1 MGNNLLNLYQKN
13 VRKEW
18 KTAFLA
24 ALILGFCV
32 HIYKFT
38 NTLPGHDSLYNYYHT
53 QNIVGS
59 GRWFLMIACGISSFH
74 DLPWLI
80 GLFSVVYLALT
91 AVVVTDHFRIDNPVV
106 LILCGGLIVA
116 YPSVTE
122 TLFFEFTA
130 DGYFLAML
138 MAALAARLTRMDSIT
153 PKRMLLS
160 GVLIC
165 LSCAIYQ
172 AYVSVALVLSIGG
185 FMLELLDGK
194 RTTKECWKWVGCHA
208 LIYIAALAGYY
219 VIWQIM
225 MKLQGVT
232 AYDYRGISDLGS
244 FGLHTLVSGV
254 RSMISTLLLF
264 FFEWNFLKRGLTVY
278 GGLNLLLLAAFAAG
292 IVTAAIKSQLF
303 RRKQHLLLAVLCLIA
318 LPVSICIWHFSSDQ
332 VWYQPRMMGSTC
344 ILLIFTIVLA
354 DRWYKPKFSDLVG
367 IVAAVM
373 ILNNGLQANIS
384 YYYMD
389 RCYERSYATAVEM
402 IHRIRPLAEETGV
415 ERIAVAGNIRTE
427 SNLDT
432 NEELKYLPL
441 LAPMLEET
449 LFFDHIHIK
458 MYMEEMFELGCC
470 FVTDEEAVRIAQTEE
485 VAQMGIWPASDSV
498 KVIGDTIVIK
508 IDDYEEGEWTPALA
522 VEE

>member
-1 MGNNLLNLYQKN
+1 MGNTLLNLYQKS

-59 GRWFLMIACGISSFH
+59 GRWFLMIACGLSSFH

-80 GLFSVVYLALT
+80 GLFSMVYLAIT
-91 AVVVTDHFRIDNPVV
+91 AVIVADHFRIENPIV
-106 LILCGGLIVA
+106 LILCSGLIVA
-116 YPSVTE
+116 YPSITE

-138 MAALAARLTRMDSIT
+138 MAALAARLTRMDTIT
-153 PKRMLLS
+153 PKRMAIS

-172 AYVSVALVLSIGG
+172 AYVSVALVLSICG
-185 FMLELLDGK
+185 FILELLENK
-194 RTTKECWKWVGCHA
+194 RSVKECWKWVFCHA
-208 LIYIAALAGYY
+208 VIYVVSLASYY

-232 AYDYRGISDLGS
+232 ANDYRGISTLSS

-254 RSMISTLLLF
+254 RSMITTLLLF

-278 GGLNLLLLAAFAAG
+278 GGLNLLLLAALAVVL
-292 IVTAAIKSQLF
+292 VTAVIKSGLH
-303 RRKQHLLLAVLCLIA
+303 RRRQHLLLGGLCLIA

-332 VWYQPRMMGSTC
+332 VWYLPRMLGSTC
-344 ILLIFTIVLA
+344 ILLIFALVLA
-354 DRWYKPKFSDLVG
+354 DRWCKPKFSDLVG
-367 IVAAVM
+367 LVAAVM
-373 ILNNGLQANIS
+373 ILNNGIQANIS

-402 IHRIRPLAEETGV
+402 IVRIRPLAEETGV
-415 ERIAVAGNIRTE
+415 NQIAIAGSVRTDIQ
-427 SNLDT
+427 LDA
-432 NEELKYLPL
+432 NEEIRYLPQL
-441 LAPMLEET
+441 SPMLENT
-449 LFFDHIHIK
+449 LLFDHIHTK
-458 MYMEEMFELGCC
+458 MYMEEMFDLEYT
-470 FVTDEEAVRIAQTEE
+470 FVKDIEALEISRKDE
-485 VAQMGIWPASDSV
+485 VAEMGIWPVRDSV

-508 IDDYEEGEWTPALA
+508 LDEFEEGEWHPSFT
-522 VEE
+522 VDN

>member
-1 MGNNLLNLYQKN
+1 MGRSIIALY
-13 VRKEW
+13 RKYVKQSW

-24 ALILGFCV
+24 ALILGLCV

-38 NTLPGHDSLYNYYHT
+38 NTLPGHDSLYNYYHS

-80 GLFSVVYLALT
+80 GLLSMLYLALT
-91 AVVVTDHFRIDNPVV
+91 AVVVADHFRIVNPFV
-106 LILCGGLIVA
+106 LILCSGLIVA

-138 MAALAARLTRMDSIT
+138 LAALAARLTRMDTIT
-153 PKRMLLS
+153 PKRMILS

-172 AYVSVALVLSIGG
+172 AYVSVALVMSICG
-185 FMLELLDGK
+185 FILELLDGK

-208 LIYIAALAGYY
+208 VIYIVALAGYY
-219 VIWQIM
+219 VIWQAM

-232 AYDYRGISDLGS
+232 ANDYRGISTLGS
-244 FGLHTLVSGV
+244 FGVHTLISGV

-278 GGLNLLLLAAFAAG
+278 GGLNLLILAALVAVLA
-292 IVTAAIKSQLF
+292 VAVVKSQLF
-303 RRKQHLLLAVLCLIA
+303 RRKQHLLLGVLCLIA
-318 LPVSICIWHFSSDQ
+318 LPMSICIWHFSSDQ
-332 VWYQPRMMGSTC
+332 VWYQPRMLGSTC
-344 ILLIFTIVLA
+344 ILPIFTIILA
-354 DRWYKPKFSDLVG
+354 DRWFKPKYSDLVG
-367 IVAAVM
+367 LVAAVM

-389 RCYERSYATAVEM
+389 RCYERSYATAIEM
-402 IHRIRPLAEETGV
+402 IHRVRPLTEETGAKQ
-415 ERIAVAGNIRTE
+415 IAIAGNTRTDVI
-427 SNLDT
+427 LVT
-432 NEELKYLPL
+432 NEELRYLPL
-441 LAPMLEET
+441 LSNMLQNT
-449 LFFDHIHIK
+449 LIFDHIHTK
-458 MYMEEMFELGCC
+458 MFMEETFALEIPFME
-470 FVTDEEAVRIAQTEE
+470 DAEAALLSQTEE
-485 VAQMGIWPASDSV
+485 VEQMGIWRRWTAHNNC
-498 KVIGDTIVIK
+498 IK
-508 IDDYEEGEWTPALA
+508 
-522 VEE
+522 